1 MPVFESTTALLC
13 PADALFDF
21 LTRPAN
27 LVRVSPPELQVKVAN
42 PPEVLELGTVLVVT
56 ARRWGFPQ
64 RFITQVVAF
73 EPGRMFVE
81 EQRHGPF
88 KKMVHH
94 HIVET
99 DGAGARMIDRVEY
112 EPPGG
117 LLGLMLSPARI
128 AKEMAELYAF
138 RVQKFKEILEQPPGT

>member
-1 MPVFESTTALLC
+1 VPVFESTTTLIC
-13 PADALFDF
+13 PAASVFDF
-21 LTRPAN
+21 VSRPAN
-27 LVRVSPPELQVKVAN
+27 LLRVSPPELHVKLSD
-42 PPEVLELGTVLVVT
+42 PPEVLELGAVLVMT

-64 RFITQVVAF
+64 RFITQVVKF

-94 HIVET
+94 HIVES
-99 DGAGARMIDRVEY
+99 DGAGARMIDRIEY

-117 LLGLMLSPARI
+117 PLGLMLSPSRI
-128 AKEMAELYAF
+128 EKEMAELYAF
-138 RVQKFKEILEQPPGT
+138 RIQKFKEILELATGA